1 MNNGMPVGI
10 RRIVAGLAAVATS
23 ALLLSSV
30 VNSFD
35 TRLLTGS
42 GVSEQVSAVIAALG
56 RPALASRV

>member
-1 MNNGMPVGI
+1 MTDGMSVDI

-35 TRLLTGS
+35 VQLLTGPS
-42 GVSEQVSAVIAALG
+42 VSEQASAVIAAA
-56 RPALASRV
+56 RMPARTVV